1 MLKKLLKY
9 EFIATG
15 RIFLPL
21 YGALIVVAFL
31 QKIFFDL
38 NFGDIGSVSLS
49 ILVGAIPVL
58 FSALIVAVIVAT
70 FIMMIMRFYK
80 NLLSN
85 EGYLMFTLPVS
96 VSKLIW
102 SKLIVIFVWV
112 ILSCIVGILAFSI
125 IFLGV
130 TDFAIMFSNAG
141 EVLRELNRQQ
151 LWIPLF
157 ECVILGSAVLV
168 SFILSVYLSMSV
180 GQLSDKHKKLC
191 AIGAYIG
198 LNIIVNNVLLAVFV
212 EAASGPLGEMV
223 YMGIFE
229 NLSEV
234 QSFNLVM
241 LGFILLYVILCA
253 VYFILTKIILTKKL
267 NLE

>member
-1 MLKKLLKY
+1 MLRKLLKY

-58 FSALIVAVIVAT
+58 FSALIVAVVVAS
-70 FIMMIMRFYK
+70 FIMMIIRFNK

-112 ILSCIVGILAFSI
+112 ILSCIVGVLAFCI
-125 IFLGV
+125 IFLGIS
-130 TDFAIMFSNAG
+130 DIALMFSRTG
-141 EVLRELNRQQ
+141 EVLREFSRQQ
-151 LWIPLF
+151 LWGPFF
-157 ECVILGSAVLV
+157 ECIILAAAVLV

-198 LNIIVNNVLLAVFV
+198 LNIIVNNVL
-212 EAASGPLGEMV
+212 AAIFAGAANGPIGEMI
-223 YMGIFE
+223 YRGIFE

-241 LGFILLYVILCA
+241 IGFIVLYVILCA